1 MITVIV
7 SLLAFALLTY
17 LFAGPIARAEK
28 AKKLKIIADRFGSR
42 ESLAPDDFFDH
53 YFAEPKYRR
62 EIVVGV
68 REILEQI
75 LDSDLSFLRDSDDF
89 SQNLSFFWDFDSMA
103 NVELVQ
109 AIEGRFNIRIEDNE
123 ATQTSTVRQL
133 IDLVHAKVGAAT

>member
-1 MITVIV
+1 MIKIIV
-7 SLLAFALLTY
+7 ALSAFALLTY
-17 LFAGPIARAEK
+17 LLTGPISRAEK
-28 AKKLKIIADRFGSR
+28 AKKLKTIADRFGSR
-42 ESLAPDDFFDH
+42 ELLAPDDFFDH

-75 LDSDLSFLRDSDDF
+75 LDSDLAFLRDSDDF

-109 AIEGRFNIRIEDNE
+109 AIEDRFKIKIKDNE

-133 IDLVHAKVGAAT
+133 IDLVHAKVDTAT